1 MLLAVALCL
10 LCTLNDF
17 QADPGRRPPPPP
29 HAVAEVRAVRVAQAI
44 TVDGMLEEPVWRQ
57 AISVSHFT
65 QSDPIEGAQ
74 PSESTVVYVA
84 YDDAALY
91 VAARLYDAHPNSI
104 VARLGRRDAAI
115 QSGGLQA
122 EVAVRRGQRL
132 ADRV

>member
-10 LCTLNDF
+10 LCTLNDS
-17 QADPGRRPPPPP
+17 QADAGGPPGRRPPPPS

-74 PSESTVVYVA
+74 PSSTPTA
-84 YDDAALY
+84 SSSTWIPITTGAEA
-91 VAARLYDAHPNSI
+91 ST
-104 VARLGRRDAAI
+104 
-115 QSGGLQA
+115 SG
-122 EVAVRRGQRL
+122 
-132 ADRV
+132 